1 MVGQRVT
8 IMQHPLYKAE
18 LPDFI
23 KVDDFVCGSKQR
35 VVNSRYVTPYL
46 TEADNTQDAA
56 ISYSNRLARSYNKNI
71 SRPYLE
77 IHYAHLSQPITHGVK
92 ESGAMDEIL
101 ADITGYGDTLDTF
114 VRSAMWEYMKHGR
127 VGVLVDGANVA
138 PASAQEEAA
147 SGMRSY
153 SVLYP
158 ATHILEWEQ
167 FSSGPRRGKFES
179 VTLFEKPYYENGKSY
194 SRALRMFFMGDG
206 SRWVWQRLQSTEG
219 KETDYYSQSA
229 YDAQQK
235 EFTVIAEGEGSTEN
249 IPFVMTGCGLDD
261 SLIFQNV
268 EYNCAHLNLLST
280 VTNIIYNQGFQRSII
295 VGDIDETSFKRAG
308 ANIIWAFRG
317 QSLGVHDIP
326 PGNPEAGFR
335 ELGQLELLAMRTG
348 LMQTYQLM
356 DDTRAVQSAESKAL
370 DNKARTAE
378 YNRICDLF
386 EDFTQQI
393 LEYHAEYE
401 GAGATEFSVTI
412 GRDFGLDDP
421 QMVAMQ
427 QALANSLAQTIGVPS
442 VSKEILKDIVAKM
455 PLVAEEGETV
465 DDKRKQLMDEIDA
478 AQEPAAQQ
486 PPRLSF
492 GGTGQQ
498 VSLADLANTNAQ

>member
-1 MVGQRVT
+1 MVGEQVT
-8 IMQHPLYKAE
+8 LNKHPIYTAE
-18 LPDFI
+18 LPDLI
-23 KVDDFVCGSKQR
+23 KIDDFVCGSKQR
-35 VVNSRYVTPYL
+35 VVNGTYITPYVT
-46 TEADNTQDAA
+46 ESDNTQEALQ
-56 ISYSNRLARSYNKNI
+56 SYSMRLARSYNKNI

-92 ESGAMDEIL
+92 DVGAMEEII

-127 VGVLVDGANVA
+127 VGALIDGANVKPSSGA
-138 PASAQEEAA
+138 EQSAL
-147 SGMRSY
+147 GMRSY

-158 ATHILEWEQ
+158 ATHIIDWEVFEKGAQ
-167 FSSGPRRGKFES
+167 RGKFEK
-179 VTLFEKPYYENGKSY
+179 VTLFEKPYYEGGKSFT
-194 SRALRMFFMGDG
+194 RALRMMFVDKN
-206 SRWVWQRLQSTEG
+206 RWVWQRLQAAEG
-219 KETDYYSQSA
+219 KQATYYNQLSFDSKETTFQ
-229 YDAQQK
+229 
-235 EFTVIAEGEGSTEN
+235 VIQEGDGATDN
-249 IPFVMTGCGLDD
+249 IPFVMLGCGLDD

-268 EYNCAHLNLLST
+268 EYNWAHLNLLST
-280 VTNIIYNQGFQRSII
+280 ITNIIYNQGFQRSII
-295 VGDIDETSFKRAG
+295 VGDIDEATFKRAG

-335 ELGQLELLAMRTG
+335 ELSQLELLAMRAG
-348 LMQTYQLM
+348 LMQTYQLL

-386 EDFTQQI
+386 EDFTKQV
-393 LEYHAEYE
+393 LEFHAEYE
-401 GAGATEFSVTI
+401 GVNSGDFSVTI

-427 QALANSLAQTIGVPS
+427 QQLATSLSATVGVPS
-442 VSKEILKDIVAKM
+442 VPKEVLKDIVAKM
-455 PLVAEEGETV
+455 PLVADEDGTV

-478 AQEPAAQQ
+478 ASGPTAQ

-492 GGTGQQ
+492 GSAPGTQ
-498 VSLADLANTNAQ
+498 VSLADLANTTAQ